1 MNKKLYVNYGFN
13 YLNSESY
20 RKHEE
25 KENKIYLVGFDYK
38 FNGKN
43 RVRFQTRQS
52 DIMDHGSNQL
62 RKTELEGDR
71 RAPGLALNLD
81 TKDQS
86 YTMDYEYRPTE
97 KLTLGATAYQQQ
109 QDRDIYT
116 EDIRDIEIVAS
127 DRNYTDI
134 KEYMIF
140 HDVKSTM
147 KAKFKEKK
155 HGIKL
160 KGKYDYG
167 KGEIIFGYDYYDS
180 NNRRDSHV
188 QSETLKTYN
197 TKYTDSVLV

>member
-1 MNKKLYVNYGFN
+1 
-13 YLNSESY
+13 
-20 RKHEE
+20 
-25 KENKIYLVGFDYK
+25 
-38 FNGKN
+38 
-43 RVRFQTRQS
+43 
-52 DIMDHGSNQL
+52 MDHGSNQL

-127 DRNYTDI
+127 DRNHTDI

-147 KAKFKEKK
+147 KAKFKEKNM
-155 HGIKL
+155 
-160 KGKYDYG
+160 
-167 KGEIIFGYDYYDS
+167 ES
-180 NNRRDSHV
+180 N
-188 QSETLKTYN
+188 
-197 TKYTDSVLV
+197 